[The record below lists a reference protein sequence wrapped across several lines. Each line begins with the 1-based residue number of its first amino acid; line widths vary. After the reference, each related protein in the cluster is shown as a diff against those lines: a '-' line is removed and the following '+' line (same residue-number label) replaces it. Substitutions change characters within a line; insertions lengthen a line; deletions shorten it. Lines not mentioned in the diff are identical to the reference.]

1 MTLNTFHLAGHGGV
15 NMTLGIPRLR
25 EILMTSENN
34 IKTPIMTI
42 PCYSRDIDAVKKLA
56 RRFEKYSLI
65 DIVKEIDIKR
75 SIAINEN
82 DNRKK
87 RIYQINISFEEF
99 KLIQE
104 YFKMDESEIKRIF
117 KINFIPNLAK
127 TVNKYLKLSNKK
139 GEVISNR
146 QKEKIEEEVE
156 EENFEINK
164 RKKSLSDK
172 DESGDEEDT
181 TKKEDTEDDFYYMEI
196 NKSNMDTEEDHT
208 GTNTMTL
215 RDETNEDTN
224 QDRDENESENAE
236 SVDEEGNVENL
247 NLGSKKQN
255 KEKKTKQAKENAA
268 DNVDKKEFRFEE
280 VFVYNMDIELN
291 DDNSYF
297 KFDIAVP
304 FTLKTILLKK

>member
-1 MTLNTFHLAGHGGV
+1 
-15 NMTLGIPRLR
+15 MTLGIPRLR
-25 EILMTSENN
+25 EILMSSENN

-42 PCYSRDIDAVKKLA
+42 PCYSKDIDAIKKLA

-87 RIYQINISFEEF
+87 RIYQIHISFEEF
-99 KLIQE
+99 KLIEE
-104 YFKMDESEIKRIF
+104 YFKIDETEIKRIF

-127 TVNKYLKLSNKK
+127 TINKYLKLSNKK
-139 GEVISNR
+139 GEVVTNR

-156 EENFEINK
+156 EENYEINK

-196 NKSNMDTEEDHT
+196 NKSNMETEEEAT

-215 RDETNEDTN
+215 RDDTNEDTN
-224 QDRDENESENAE
+224 QDREDESENGE
-236 SVDEEGNVENL
+236 SIDEEGNVENI
-247 NLGSKKQN
+247 NLGKKNN
-255 KEKKTKQAKENAA
+255 KEKKAKQAAI
-268 DNVDKKEFRFEE
+268 DNVDKKEFRYEE
-280 VFVYNMDIELN
+280 VFVHNMDIELTG
-291 DDNSYF
+291 DNSYF
-297 KFDIAVP
+297 KFNIAVP